1 MAETITMKINKME
14 DVQWMWQSNSNP
26 WSKTE
31 AARWSPY
38 ADIDNFI
45 IEAAYSKN
53 EEYVK
58 LDGYVIDLKN
68 KVQISRK
75 NEKNQ
80 RPIQRTL
87 ANKEDKHMREDR
99 FISDPIAPHRRA
111 GAEYGWV
118 SPFIIEVRKYLEL
131 EPEQLPSK
139 NKTIVPIIVE
149 KAAAGIIEEGKTIG
163 KPYEAEKLS
172 QILLEQKDKDI
183 NQVWTCCAYL
193 YSMESFLYKKLNE
206 TMRPIGNHEH
216 EKIWQSKIRTLG
228 PFCLLLWDNPF
239 NTKLT
244 TGKVLFRVGK
254 LTEKQISIY
263 KDLAKNPEEYRSFQ
277 AFTSCSRD
285 SHIAEKFPSA
295 NVLFIMEI
303 AGAFCVDLKPISLY
317 PEEEEE
323 LITPGVCFTV
333 KSYEF
338 DATKKKHI
346 IYLILKQRFSQSE
359 FDSVTNGENTSSNND
374 PNSLHL
380 LARVYDLD
388 GCDLT
393 LLLHYRNYFS
403 RRVGVADLSRYDR
416 DGLII

>member
-1 MAETITMKINKME
+1 ME

-80 RPIQRTL
+80 RPIQRTM

-183 NQVWTCCAYL
+183 NQEI
-193 YSMESFLYKKLNE
+193 MNMK
-206 TMRPIGNHEH
+206 
-216 EKIWQSKIRTLG
+216 KIWQSKIRTLG

-323 LITPGVCFTV
+323 LITPG
-333 KSYEF
+333 
-338 DATKKKHI
+338 
-346 IYLILKQRFSQSE
+346 
-359 FDSVTNGENTSSNND
+359 
-374 PNSLHL
+374 
-380 LARVYDLD
+380 
-388 GCDLT
+388 
-393 LLLHYRNYFS
+393 
-403 RRVGVADLSRYDR
+403 
-416 DGLII
+416 